1 MARPRTDL
9 HKVVREILEHTLPL
23 PPEASSPI
31 KPFDRTASAVLS
43 TLRYFIDSPS
53 DNFCPG
59 VMEKHASNFRRM
71 ALVSLVEALERFL
84 KELAALCI
92 DSLVPHVHDDRFDDF
107 SAKGGQIVFHLSA
120 GSVGKALCESDTW
133 LTNKSINERFKRLLK
148 LPFGDNWRSNLFPEE
163 NQSPP
168 SERERARTLAILWQ
182 MRHTISHNVGVI
194 TGSDAGKF
202 KMLVKRGVESNRI
215 LSPAT
220 RDIIY
225 VKRFLVETAESVNLR
240 VGGRLAEVLTALH
253 SENPALFDPAEKA
266 NSLPKELGFAVTING
281 TVGAL

>member
-9 HKVVREILEHTLPL
+9 HKVVREILEDTLAL

-31 KPFDRTASAVLS
+31 KHFDRTASAVLS
-43 TLRYFIDSPS
+43 TLRYFTDSPS
-53 DNFCPG
+53 DNFYPG

-71 ALVSLVEALERFL
+71 VLVSLVEALERFL

-107 SAKGGQIVFHLSA
+107 SAKGGQIAFHLSA

-133 LTNKSINERFKRLLK
+133 LTNKTINERFKRLLK
-148 LPFGDNWRSNLFPEE
+148 LLFGDNWSNLFPEE
-163 NQSPP
+163 NQQPQ

-182 MRHTISHNVGVI
+182 LRHTISHNVGVI

-215 LSPAT
+215 LDPTT

-225 VKRFLVETAESVNLR
+225 VKRFLVEAAVSVNLR
-240 VGGRLAEVLTALH
+240 VGNRLAEVLTALH
-253 SENPALFDPAEKA
+253 SENPALFDPVEKA
-266 NSLPKELGFAVTING
+266 NSLSRELGFAVTING
-281 TVGAL
+281 TVGVL